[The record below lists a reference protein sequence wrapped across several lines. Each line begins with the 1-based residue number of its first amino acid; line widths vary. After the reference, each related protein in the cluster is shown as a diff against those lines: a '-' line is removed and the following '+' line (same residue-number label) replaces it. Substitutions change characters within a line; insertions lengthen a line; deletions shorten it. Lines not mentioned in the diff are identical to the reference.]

1 MKMLLLLVAGAVIAL
16 AAFFAMDNMSEYL
29 TEQYYKKSNY
39 ATIRNQQVVEEL
51 QTYITSEKVS
61 SRDTEKLS
69 QWVQK
74 QKLVSVMIYKDGI
87 QVFDSNYPDEEIWDE
102 EIDLEYYDW
111 VSYDTVVF
119 TDGTAKISVTGAY
132 QYQVYS
138 YIRLIE
144 MGISFC
150 VFLII
155 VLAGI
160 RKKMTYIR
168 LLSDE
173 VEVLEGGGLDHPIT
187 KKGEDELSVLA
198 EGLESMRR
206 SFLEIR
212 QMEEE
217 KYIENQRVF
226 TEMSHDLRT
235 PVTSI
240 LLYTEILKTGKYQN
254 AEQAVGYIEKIGKK
268 AMEIKQRTD
277 QLMAFSM
284 KPKGKYTTV
293 MKTGLLKDVF
303 YDLLSESCG
312 YLEHSGFRLDLN
324 LQWPD
329 VFIQY
334 SADYVIRVIDNIVS
348 NIIKYADQ
356 SDVIILASTRAEMQ
370 IGFLFQ
376 NRVICH
382 EKEQDSMGIG
392 MQSIRSMMTE
402 MGGNCRFDCTG
413 QYYWIEIMFQ
423 II

>member
-168 LLSDE
+168 LLIDE
-173 VEVLEGGGLDHPIT
+173 EEVLEGGGLDHPIT
-187 KKGEDELSVLA
+187 KK
-198 EGLESMRR
+198 
-206 SFLEIR
+206 
-212 QMEEE
+212 
-217 KYIENQRVF
+217 
-226 TEMSHDLRT
+226 
-235 PVTSI
+235 
-240 LLYTEILKTGKYQN
+240 
-254 AEQAVGYIEKIGKK
+254 
-268 AMEIKQRTD
+268 
-277 QLMAFSM
+277 
-284 KPKGKYTTV
+284 
-293 MKTGLLKDVF
+293 
-303 YDLLSESCG
+303 
-312 YLEHSGFRLDLN
+312 
-324 LQWPD
+324 
-329 VFIQY
+329 
-334 SADYVIRVIDNIVS
+334 
-348 NIIKYADQ
+348 
-356 SDVIILASTRAEMQ
+356 
-370 IGFLFQ
+370 
-376 NRVICH
+376 
-382 EKEQDSMGIG
+382 
-392 MQSIRSMMTE
+392 
-402 MGGNCRFDCTG
+402 
-413 QYYWIEIMFQ
+413 
-423 II
+423 